1 MQTTTVYTG
10 LYFDGRSSQGHPAN
24 ILLGDEELL
33 IQITDPGVQPQA
45 VRWNVGSILP
55 DELDDP
61 KHVLLKYGAFP
72 HQLLQVDGQGFF
84 NALFQ
89 AYPGAG
95 FHKPRYHFTL
105 GIGWKRLAVGLL
117 LMAGVSVSVYFYGI
131 PWAAERVA
139 EQIPHEA
146 ERSLGDEAY
155 KSLVKDLPRDEART
169 QALRHFFAQ
178 LKISNAQPIEL
189 VVVNDSVN
197 HTVNAFALPGGRI
210 VVYKDILAAMEGY
223 DELAALLAHE
233 YAHVEKRHT
242 MRSVM
247 RSLSNYVLLTILVSD
262 MNAVSAMLVDQLQN
276 LRSLSYTRGLEKEA
290 DLRGLEILQA
300 NGVDA
305 DGMVRLFE
313 RLKKGSG
320 DAIPEMV
327 STHPLLEN
335 RQLYIKELAKQK
347 NAVIGQNDS
356 LRFYWDRLA
365 VPAAEK
371 EKPKATPQSEE
382 PISP

>member
-1 MQTTTVYTG
+1 MQSQTVFTG

-24 ILLGDEELL
+24 ILLGDDELL

-45 VRWNVGSILP
+45 VRWNVGDILP

-72 HQLLQVDGQGFF
+72 HQVLQVDGQGFF
-84 NALFQ
+84 DELF
-89 AYPGAG
+89 ATYPDAG
-95 FHKPRYHFTL
+95 FHKPRYHFVL
-105 GIGWKRLAVGLL
+105 GIDWKRLTVGLM
-117 LMAGVSVSVYFYGI
+117 LMAAVSLSVYFYVI

-139 EQIPHEA
+139 EQIPAEA

-155 KSLVKDLPRDEART
+155 KSLVKDLPVDKQRT
-169 QALRHFFAQ
+169 ADLKRYFAQ
-178 LKISNAQPIEL
+178 LKISDAQPVEIL
-189 VVVNDSVN
+189 VVNDSVN

-210 VVYKDILAAMEGY
+210 VVYKDILGEMDSY

-247 RSLSNYVLLTILVSD
+247 RSLSNYVLLTVLVSD

-276 LRSLSYTRGLEKEA
+276 LRSLSYSRGLEKEA
-290 DLRGLEILQA
+290 DVRGLEILQA
-300 NGVDA
+300 SGVDP

-313 RLKKGSG
+313 RLKKGGG

-335 RQLYIKELAKQK
+335 RQEYIRAMAKEKDAI
-347 NAVIGQNDS
+347 IGQNDS
-356 LRFYWDRLA
+356 LRFYWERLA
-365 VPAAEK
+365 VPASEK
-371 EKPKATPQSEE
+371 RKPKAEAE
-382 PISP
+382 